1 MRRFSYEPLQSNR
14 AIRLVKFLPGPNPT
28 CQIVTVEVEKAPPYV
43 ALSYTWGCKNLSRVI
58 LANGAEIHITA
69 NLAEAIDA
77 IFIFVRERNM
87 MFWADSIC
95 INQADVHERSS
106 QVRLMNTIYRSA
118 EMVAIWLGPAAQDSD
133 LAFDKMKE
141 WKVRFD
147 ELKEQFNASEELAV
161 TSISSNDP
169 FFFGPCGSE
178 ERKALEA
185 LRMIC
190 RRPWWRRAWI
200 VQEGTIA
207 NPARTILFCG
217 SRRIDWTYIRAAL
230 QITHHATHYQ
240 SSGRSIDSD
249 EGMASR
255 LDTFRKD
262 REQGAQISL
271 LRVLNLIRA
280 YECEDPRDKLYSAL
294 GMAMDVYGDDIVPD
308 YTKPSSVVYSDI
320 VRFYI
325 SKSTDRPL
333 DVLGEVWRSAPG
345 TAFEHQHDRT
355 LPSWTPDWTFRASL
369 YPFEKV
375 LDSDEYGES
384 KNAYNASGMSNGQCY
399 IDGSHLCLQG
409 SVLDRITRVSSICEW
424 NLAARG
430 LDTERSWIP
439 ENAGKLYFT
448 GETLMEAFNHTMVA
462 DIGRRNPQSDS
473 DLSRGFAIDWDLVG
487 QDRRYL
493 TAEERRRQSWMLVD
507 TKMATFG
514 RRLFETSRGFIGLG
528 PAAAQIDDEI
538 CLLLGGQVCYVL
550 RTRKDGH
557 HEFIGE
563 CYVHGMMDGQ
573 ACEDES
579 FSIRNLVLV

>member
-1 MRRFSYEPLQSNR
+1 MSQFSYEPLQSNR
-14 AIRLVKFLPGPNPT
+14 AIRLVKFLPGPVPI
-28 CQIVTVEVEKAPPYV
+28 CKIVTVEVEKAPPYV
-43 ALSYTWGCKNLSRVI
+43 ALSYTWGSKNLSRVI

-77 IFIFVRERNM
+77 IFIFATERNM

-118 EMVAIWLGPAAQDSD
+118 EMVAIWLGPAAHDSD
-133 LAFDKMKE
+133 LAFDKMRE

-147 ELKEQFNASEELAV
+147 ELKEQFDASEELAV
-161 TSISSNDP
+161 TSISSDDP
-169 FFFGPCGSE
+169 LFFGPCGSQE
-178 ERKALEA
+178 QRALEA
-185 LRMIC
+185 LRMIF

-200 VQEGTIA
+200 VQEGTIG
-207 NPARTILFCG
+207 NPMRTILFCG
-217 SRRIDWTYIRAAL
+217 SRRIDWTYLRAAL
-230 QITHHATHYQ
+230 RITHHVTHYQ
-240 SSGRSIDSD
+240 GSGMSIDFD
-249 EGMASR
+249 DVMAIR
-255 LDTFRKD
+255 LDVFRID
-262 REQGAQISL
+262 REYGANISL
-271 LRVLNLIRA
+271 LRVLRLIRA

-308 YTKPSSVVYSDI
+308 YTKPSSAVYSDI

-325 SKSTDRPL
+325 SKSTDRSL

-345 TAFEHQHDRT
+345 TIFEHQHDNS
-355 LPSWTPDWTFRASL
+355 LPSWTPDWTFRASQN
-369 YPFEKV
+369 PFEKV
-375 LDSDEYGES
+375 LDSDAYGEI
-384 KNAYNASGMSNGQCY
+384 KNAYNASGTSGGHCY

-409 SVLDRITRVSSICEW
+409 SVLDRIIRVSSVCEW

-430 LDTERSWIP
+430 LDLERSWIP

-448 GETLMEAFNHTMVA
+448 RETLMEAFNHAIIA
-462 DIGRRNPQSDS
+462 DIGRRNFQNESE
-473 DLSRGFAIDWDLVG
+473 LSRGFAIDWDLVG
-487 QDRRYL
+487 QDRTYL
-493 TAEERRRQSWMLVD
+493 TVEERRRQSWMLID

-579 FSIRNLVLV
+579 FSIRDIVLV